1 MKKIYLLF
9 ISIVALAGCEDF
21 LNRYP
26 YDNINSESAFE
37 SAILAEGVVNG
48 VYSNLIYDYATVDA
62 ARVNWDAFSSVMDP
76 TNSLC
81 TSKYNY
87 LTGKI
92 QTNNSIF
99 LTYWKRYYEGI
110 NRANDVINNLHK
122 VPDMTQ
128 ELKDRRIAEC
138 KFIRA
143 YHYYRLN
150 CLWRGVPVYLE
161 NLAPAEYTRPRSSEK
176 DVWQVII
183 NDCTDAINCAS
194 LPDKIDKGSA
204 DYGRIT
210 KGAAYTL
217 RGKVYMW
224 LKEYELA
231 EADFLMVGKL
241 GYALY
246 NGSYANLFK
255 EANEKCDEM
264 IFSSQ
269 MVAKKGNGNCFSYV
283 YGNYCTTGYGNSE
296 LLLNTNFVNSYE
308 EVSGKPFDWNNYISG
323 YNEMSPKER
332 SVYFFRNNMDNSEIS
347 QMAAYGAKMS
357 DYDPTENE
365 ERIKRAY
372 ANRDP
377 RLAATAITPYAEY
390 KGGASGK
397 EVTYVM
403 RYPYRNWE
411 HPVYDVRGSQTTQML
426 YMIRK
431 FVAVGREST
440 NIQFN
445 PVDAP
450 IFRYADVLLSLAEA
464 LNEQGQWAQ
473 ALSYVNM
480 VRTRA
485 RVTPI
490 NAVNYQGTP
499 VASSDD
505 LRPKIRNE
513 KKWELACEEQLYYEE
528 LRWETWKKDKFS
540 TDNGLH
546 NVWGDPIYTYSWG
559 GEEYWKW
566 PVPSSECEKNGN
578 LKQNTGWL

>member
-255 EANEKCDEM
+255 EANERCDEM

-332 SVYFFRNNMDNSEIS
+332 SVYFFRNNMDNNEMS

-397 EVTYVM
+397 ELTYVM

-450 IFRYADVLLSLAEA
+450 IFRYADILLSLAEA
-464 LNEQGQWAQ
+464 VNEQGRVDEAMG
-473 ALSYVNM
+473 YVNKVRKRAGVQLLGTNEFTQVSTKEQM
-480 VRTRA
+480 VER
-485 RVTPI
+485 
-490 NAVNYQGTP
+490 
-499 VASSDD
+499 
-505 LRPKIRNE
+505 IRKE

>member
-255 EANEKCDEM
+255 EANERCDEM

-308 EVSGKPFDWNNYISG
+308 EVNGRPFDWNNYISG

-332 SVYFFRNNMDNSEIS
+332 SVYFFRNNMDNNEMS

-397 EVTYVM
+397 ELTYVM

-485 RVTPI
+485 GVKPI
-490 NAVNYQGTP
+490 NADGYQGTP

-578 LKQNTGWL
+578 LKQNAGWL

>member
-9 ISIVALAGCEDF
+9 IAFIVLTACEDF
-21 LNRYP
+21 LGRRP
-26 YDNINSESAFE
+26 YDKVSSETAFE
-37 SAILAEGVVNG
+37 SAILAENVVNG
-48 VYSNLIYDYATVDA
+48 VYSNLIYDYVTIDA

-92 QTNNSIF
+92 QTNNSLF

-110 NRANDVINNLHK
+110 NRANDVINNIHR
-122 VPDMTQ
+122 VPDMTD
-128 ELKDRRIAEC
+128 EHKAKRIAEC
-138 KFIRA
+138 RFLRA

-150 CLWRGVPVYLE
+150 CLWRGVPIYLE
-161 NLAPAEYTRPRSSEK
+161 NLAPAEYTKPRSSEE
-176 DVWQVII
+176 DVWQLII
-183 NDCTDAINCAS
+183 DDCTAAIECES
-194 LPDKIDKGSA
+194 LPGKIDKGSS

-224 LKEYELA
+224 MKEYALA
-231 EADFLMVGKL
+231 EADFKKVGEL

-246 NGSYANLFK
+246 TGDYANLFK
-255 EANEKCDEM
+255 EANERCDEM
-264 IFSSQ
+264 IFSAQ
-269 MVAKKGNGNCFSYV
+269 MVAKSGNGNCFSYI
-283 YGNYCTTGYGNSE
+283 YGSYCTTGFGNSE

-308 EVSGKPFDWNNYISG
+308 EKDGKPFDWNNYIPG

-332 SVYFFRNNMDNSEIS
+332 SVYFLRNNMSDTEIS
-347 QMAAYGAKMS
+347 QMSTYGAKMS
-357 DYDPTENE
+357 EYDATGNE
-365 ERIKRAY
+365 ARIKAAY

-390 KGGASGK
+390 KGGASGA
-397 EVTYVM
+397 EVVYTM

-411 HPVYDVRGSQTTQML
+411 APQLDLRGSQTNQML

-431 FVAVGREST
+431 FVTVGREST
-440 NIQFN
+440 NIQYN
-445 PVDAP
+445 PIDAP

-464 LNEQGQWAQ
+464 INEQGRHAEAMQ
-473 ALSYVNM
+473 YVNQ
-480 VRTRA
+480 VRSRA
-485 RVTPI
+485 GV
-490 NAVNYQGTP
+490 QLLGTNEYTQ
-499 VASSDD
+499 VLNKEQMAE
-505 LRPKIRNE
+505 RIRNE

-528 LRWETWKKDKFS
+528 LRWETWKKEKFAK
-540 TDNGLH
+540 DNGLQQ
-546 NVWGDPIYTYSWG
+546 VWGDPVYTYSWG

-566 PVPSSECEKNGN
+566 PIPSTEKEKNNN
-578 LKQNTGWL
+578 LQQNDGWL

>member
-1 MKKIYLLF
+1 MKKIYLLLIAF
-9 ISIVALAGCEDF
+9 IVLTACEDF
-21 LNRYP
+21 LGRRP
-26 YDNINSESAFE
+26 YDKVSSETAFE
-37 SAILAEGVVNG
+37 SAILAENVVNG
-48 VYSNLIYDYATVDA
+48 VYSNLIYDYVTVDA

-92 QTNNSIF
+92 LTNNSLF

-110 NRANDVINNLHK
+110 NRANDVINNIHR
-122 VPDMTQ
+122 VPDMTD
-128 ELKDRRIAEC
+128 EHKAKRIAEC

-150 CLWRGVPVYLE
+150 CLWRGVPIYLE
-161 NLAPAEYTRPRSSEK
+161 NLAPAQYTKPRSSEE
-176 DVWQVII
+176 DVWQLII
-183 NDCTDAINCAS
+183 DDCTDAIECES
-194 LPDKIDKGSA
+194 LPGKIDKGSS

-224 LKEYELA
+224 MKEYALA
-231 EADFLMVGKL
+231 EADFMEVAKL

-246 NGSYANLFK
+246 TGEYANLFK
-255 EANEKCDEM
+255 EANERCDEM
-264 IFSSQ
+264 IFSAQ
-269 MVAKKGNGNCFSYV
+269 MVAKSGNGNCFSYI
-283 YGNYCTTGYGNSE
+283 YGSYCTTGFGNSE

-308 EVSGKPFDWNNYISG
+308 EKNGKPFDWNNYIPG

-332 SVYFFRNNMDNSEIS
+332 SVYFLRNNMSDTEIS
-347 QMAAYGAKMS
+347 QMSTYGAKMS
-357 DYDPTENE
+357 EYDATGNE
-365 ERIKRAY
+365 ARIKAAY

-390 KGGASGK
+390 KGGASGA
-397 EVTYVM
+397 EAVYTM

-411 HPVYDVRGSQTTQML
+411 APQLDLRGSQTNQML

-431 FVAVGREST
+431 FVTVGREST
-440 NIQFN
+440 NIQYN
-445 PVDAP
+445 PIDAP

-464 LNEQGQWAQ
+464 VNEQGRYSEAMQ
-473 ALSYVNM
+473 YVNQ
-480 VRTRA
+480 VRSRA
-485 RVTPI
+485 GV
-490 NAVNYQGTP
+490 QLLGTNEYTQ
-499 VASSDD
+499 VLNKEQMAE
-505 LRPKIRNE
+505 RIRNE

-528 LRWETWKKDKFS
+528 LRWETWKKEKFAK
-540 TDNGLH
+540 DNGLQH
-546 NVWGDPIYTYSWG
+546 VWGDPVYTYAWG

-566 PVPSSECEKNGN
+566 PIPSTEKEKNNN
-578 LKQNTGWL
+578 LQQNDGWL

>member
-308 EVSGKPFDWNNYISG
+308 EVNGRPFDWNNYISG

-332 SVYFFRNNMDNSEIS
+332 SVYFFRNNMDNNEMS

-357 DYDPTENE
+357 DYDPTGNE
-365 ERIKRAY
+365 ERIKLAY

-397 EVTYVM
+397 ELTYVM

-450 IFRYADVLLSLAEA
+450 IFRYADILLSLAEA
-464 LNEQGQWAQ
+464 VNEQGRVDDAMG
-473 ALSYVNM
+473 YVNK
-480 VRTRA
+480 VRKRA
-485 RVTPI
+485 GV
-490 NAVNYQGTP
+490 QLLGTNEFTQ
-499 VASSDD
+499 VSTKEQMTE
-505 LRPKIRNE
+505 RIRKE

-578 LKQNTGWL
+578 LKQNAGWL

>member
-1 MKKIYLLF
+1 MKKIYLLLIAF
-9 ISIVALAGCEDF
+9 IVLTACEDF
-21 LNRYP
+21 LGRRP
-26 YDNINSESAFE
+26 YDKVSSETAFE
-37 SAILAEGVVNG
+37 SAILAENVVNG
-48 VYSNLIYDYATVDA
+48 VYSNLIYDYVTVDA

-92 QTNNSIF
+92 LTNNSLF

-110 NRANDVINNLHK
+110 NRANDVINNIHR
-122 VPDMTQ
+122 VPDMTD
-128 ELKDRRIAEC
+128 EHKAKRIAEC
-138 KFIRA
+138 KFLRA

-150 CLWRGVPVYLE
+150 CLWRGVPIYLE
-161 NLAPAEYTRPRSSEK
+161 NLAPAEYTKPRSSEEE
-176 DVWQVII
+176 VWQLII
-183 NDCTDAINCAS
+183 DDCTAAIECEY
-194 LPDKIDKGSA
+194 LPGKIDKGSS

-224 LKEYELA
+224 MKEYALA
-231 EADFLMVGKL
+231 EADFKKVGEL

-246 NGSYANLFK
+246 TGDYANLFK
-255 EANEKCDEM
+255 EANERCDEM
-264 IFSSQ
+264 IFSAQ
-269 MVAKKGNGNCFSYV
+269 MVAKSGNGNCFSYI
-283 YGNYCTTGYGNSE
+283 YGSYCTTGFGNSE

-308 EVSGKPFDWNNYISG
+308 EKNGKPFDWNNYIPG

-332 SVYFFRNNMDNSEIS
+332 SVYFLRNNMSDTEIS
-347 QMAAYGAKMS
+347 QMATYGAKMS
-357 DYDPTENE
+357 EYDATGNE
-365 ERIKRAY
+365 ARIKAAY

-390 KGGASGK
+390 KGGAAGT
-397 EVTYVM
+397 EAVYTM

-411 HPVYDVRGSQTTQML
+411 APQLDLRGSQTNQML

-440 NIQFN
+440 NIQYN
-445 PVDAP
+445 PIDAP

-464 LNEQGQWAQ
+464 INEQGRHAEAMQ
-473 ALSYVNM
+473 YVNQ
-480 VRTRA
+480 VRSRA
-485 RVTPI
+485 GV
-490 NAVNYQGTP
+490 QLLGTNEYTQ
-499 VASSDD
+499 VLNKEQMAE
-505 LRPKIRNE
+505 RIRNE

-528 LRWETWKKDKFS
+528 LRWETWKKAKFAEN
-540 TDNGLH
+540 NGLQH
-546 NVWGDPIYTYSWG
+546 VWGDPVYTYSWG

-566 PVPSSECEKNGN
+566 PIPSTEKEKNNN
-578 LKQNTGWL
+578 LQQNDGWL

>member
-1 MKKIYLLF
+1 MKKIYLLLIAF
-9 ISIVALAGCEDF
+9 IVLTACEDF
-21 LNRYP
+21 LGRRP
-26 YDNINSESAFE
+26 YDKVSSETAFE
-37 SAILAEGVVNG
+37 SAILAENVVNG
-48 VYSNLIYDYATVDA
+48 VYSNLIYDYVTVDA

-92 QTNNSIF
+92 LTNNSLF

-110 NRANDVINNLHK
+110 NRANDVINNIHR
-122 VPDMTQ
+122 VPDMTD
-128 ELKDRRIAEC
+128 EHKAKRIAEC
-138 KFIRA
+138 KFLRA

-150 CLWRGVPVYLE
+150 CLWRGVPIYLE
-161 NLAPAEYTRPRSSEK
+161 NLAPAEYTKPRSSEEE
-176 DVWQVII
+176 VWQLII
-183 NDCTDAINCAS
+183 DDCTAAIECEY
-194 LPDKIDKGSA
+194 LPGKIDKGSS

-224 LKEYELA
+224 MKEYALA
-231 EADFLMVGKL
+231 EADFKKVGEL

-246 NGSYANLFK
+246 TGDYANLFK
-255 EANEKCDEM
+255 EANERCDEM
-264 IFSSQ
+264 IFSAQ
-269 MVAKKGNGNCFSYV
+269 MVAKSGNGNCFSYI
-283 YGNYCTTGYGNSE
+283 YGSYCTTGFGNSE

-308 EVSGKPFDWNNYISG
+308 EKNGKPFDWNNYIPG

-332 SVYFFRNNMDNSEIS
+332 SVYFLRNNMSDTEIS
-347 QMAAYGAKMS
+347 QMATYGAKMS
-357 DYDPTENE
+357 EYDATGNE
-365 ERIKRAY
+365 ARIKAAY

-390 KGGASGK
+390 KGGASGA
-397 EVTYVM
+397 EVVYTM

-411 HPVYDVRGSQTTQML
+411 APQLDLRGSQTNQML

-440 NIQFN
+440 NIQYN
-445 PVDAP
+445 PIDAP

-464 LNEQGQWAQ
+464 INEQGRHAEAMQ
-473 ALSYVNM
+473 YVNQ
-480 VRTRA
+480 VRSRA
-485 RVTPI
+485 GV
-490 NAVNYQGTP
+490 QLLGTNEYTQ
-499 VASSDD
+499 VLNKEQMAE
-505 LRPKIRNE
+505 RIRNE

-528 LRWETWKKDKFS
+528 LRWETWKKAKFAEN
-540 TDNGLH
+540 NGLQH
-546 NVWGDPIYTYSWG
+546 VWGDPVYTYSWG

-566 PVPSSECEKNGN
+566 PIPSTEKEKNNN
-578 LKQNTGWL
+578 LQQNDGWL

>member
-9 ISIVALAGCEDF
+9 ISIVSLAGCEDF

-255 EANEKCDEM
+255 EANERCDEM

-308 EVSGKPFDWNNYISG
+308 EVNGRPFDWNNYISG

-332 SVYFFRNNMDNSEIS
+332 SVYFFRNNMDNNEMS

-357 DYDPTENE
+357 DYDPTGNE
-365 ERIKRAY
+365 ERIKLAY

-397 EVTYVM
+397 ELTYVM

-450 IFRYADVLLSLAEA
+450 IFQYADILLSLAEA
-464 LNEQGQWAQ
+464 VNEQGRVDDAMG
-473 ALSYVNM
+473 YVNK
-480 VRTRA
+480 VRKRA
-485 RVTPI
+485 GV
-490 NAVNYQGTP
+490 QLLGTNEFTQ
-499 VASSDD
+499 VSTKEQMTE
-505 LRPKIRNE
+505 RIRKE

-578 LKQNTGWL
+578 LKQNAGWL

>member
-1 MKKIYLLF
+1 MKKIYLLT
-9 ISIVALAGCEDF
+9 IAIVVLTACEDF
-21 LNRYP
+21 LGRRP
-26 YDNINSESAFE
+26 HDKVSSETAFE
-37 SAILAEGVVNG
+37 SAILAENVVNG
-48 VYSNLIYDYATVDA
+48 VYSNLIYDYVTVDA

-92 QTNNSIF
+92 LTNNSMF
-99 LTYWKRYYEGI
+99 QTYWKRYYEGI
-110 NRANDVINNLHK
+110 NRANDVINNINR
-122 VPDMTQ
+122 VPDMTD
-128 ELKDRRIAEC
+128 EHKAKRIAEC

-150 CLWRGVPVYLE
+150 CLWRGVPIYLE
-161 NLAPAEYTRPRSSEK
+161 NLAPAEYTKPRSSEEE
-176 DVWQVII
+176 VWQLII
-183 NDCTDAINCAS
+183 DDCTAAIECES
-194 LPDKIDKGSA
+194 LPGKIDKGSA

-217 RGKVYMW
+217 RGKAYMW
-224 LKEYELA
+224 LKEYALA
-231 EADFLMVGKL
+231 EADFKEVGNL

-246 NGSYANLFK
+246 TGGYDTLFK
-255 EANEKCDEM
+255 EANERCDEM

-269 MVAKKGNGNCFSYV
+269 MVAKSGNGNCFSYV
-283 YGNYCTTGYGNSE
+283 YGSYCTTGFGNSE

-308 EVSGKPFDWNNYISG
+308 EKNGKPFDWNNYIPG

-332 SVYFFRNNMDNSEIS
+332 SVYFLRNNMSDTEIS
-347 QMAAYGAKMS
+347 QMATYGAKMS
-357 DYDPTENE
+357 EYDATGNE
-365 ERIKRAY
+365 ARIKAAY

-390 KGGASGK
+390 KGGASGA
-397 EVTYVM
+397 EAVYVM

-411 HPVYDVRGSQTTQML
+411 APQLDLRGSQTNQML

-431 FVAVGREST
+431 FVTVGREST
-440 NIQFN
+440 NIQYN

-464 LNEQGQWAQ
+464 INEQGRTTEAMQ
-473 ALSYVNM
+473 YVNQ
-480 VRTRA
+480 VRA
-485 RVTPI
+485 RAGVQLLGT
-490 NAVNYQGTP
+490 NEYTQVVNKEQM
-499 VASSDD
+499 AE
-505 LRPKIRNE
+505 RIRKE

-528 LRWETWKKDKFS
+528 LRWETWKADKFS
-540 TDNGLH
+540 ENNGLQH
-546 NVWGDPIYTYSWG
+546 VWGDPVYTYSWG

-566 PVPSSECEKNGN
+566 PIPSTEREMNNN
-578 LKQNTGWL
+578 LKQNEGWL

>member
-1 MKKIYLLF
+1 MKKIYLLLIAF
-9 ISIVALAGCEDF
+9 IVLTACEDF
-21 LNRYP
+21 LGRRP
-26 YDNINSESAFE
+26 YDKVSSETAFE
-37 SAILAEGVVNG
+37 SAILAENVVNG
-48 VYSNLIYDYATVDA
+48 VYSNLIYDYVTVDA

-92 QTNNSIF
+92 LTNNSLF

-110 NRANDVINNLHK
+110 NRANDVINNIHR
-122 VPDMTQ
+122 VPDMTD
-128 ELKDRRIAEC
+128 EHKAMRIAEC
-138 KFIRA
+138 KFLRA

-150 CLWRGVPVYLE
+150 CLWRGVPIYLE
-161 NLAPAEYTRPRSSEK
+161 NLAPAEYTKPRSSEEE
-176 DVWQVII
+176 VWQLII
-183 NDCTDAINCAS
+183 DDCTAAIECEY
-194 LPDKIDKGSA
+194 LPGKIDKGSS

-224 LKEYELA
+224 MKEYALA
-231 EADFLMVGKL
+231 EADFKEVGKL

-246 NGSYANLFK
+246 AGDYANLFK
-255 EANEKCDEM
+255 EANERCDEM
-264 IFSSQ
+264 IFSAQ
-269 MVAKKGNGNCFSYV
+269 MVAKSGNGNCFSYI
-283 YGNYCTTGYGNSE
+283 YGSYCTTGFGNSE

-308 EVSGKPFDWNNYISG
+308 EKNGKPFDWNNYIPG

-332 SVYFFRNNMDNSEIS
+332 SVYFLRNNMSDTEIS
-347 QMAAYGAKMS
+347 QMATYGAKMS
-357 DYDPTENE
+357 EYDATGNE
-365 ERIKRAY
+365 ARIKAAY

-390 KGGASGK
+390 KGGASGA
-397 EVTYVM
+397 EVVYTM

-411 HPVYDVRGSQTTQML
+411 APQLDLRGSQTNQML

-440 NIQFN
+440 NIQYN
-445 PVDAP
+445 PIDAP

-464 LNEQGQWAQ
+464 INEQGRHAEAMQ
-473 ALSYVNM
+473 YVNQ
-480 VRTRA
+480 VRSRA
-485 RVTPI
+485 GV
-490 NAVNYQGTP
+490 QLLGTNEYTQ
-499 VASSDD
+499 VLNKEQMAE
-505 LRPKIRNE
+505 RIRNE

-528 LRWETWKKDKFS
+528 LRWETWKKAKFAEN
-540 TDNGLH
+540 NGLQH
-546 NVWGDPIYTYSWG
+546 VWGDPVYTYSWG

-566 PVPSSECEKNGN
+566 PIPSTEKEKNNN
-578 LKQNTGWL
+578 LQQNDGWL

>member
-255 EANEKCDEM
+255 EANERCDEM

-308 EVSGKPFDWNNYISG
+308 EVNGRPFDWNNYISG

-332 SVYFFRNNMDNSEIS
+332 SVYFFRNNMDNNEMS

-397 EVTYVM
+397 ELTYVM

-450 IFRYADVLLSLAEA
+450 IFRYADILLSLAEA
-464 LNEQGQWAQ
+464 VNEQGRVDEAMG
-473 ALSYVNM
+473 YVNKVRKRAGVQLLGTNEFTQVSTKEQM
-480 VRTRA
+480 VER
-485 RVTPI
+485 
-490 NAVNYQGTP
+490 
-499 VASSDD
+499 
-505 LRPKIRNE
+505 IRKE

>member
-1 MKKIYLLF
+1 MLF
-9 ISIVALAGCEDF
+9 IATIVLAACEGF
-21 LNRYP
+21 LGRRP
-26 YDNINSESAFE
+26 YDKVSSETAFE
-37 SAILAEGVVNG
+37 SAILAENVVNG
-48 VYSNLIYDYATVDA
+48 VYSNLIYDYVTVDA

-92 QTNNSIF
+92 LTNNSLF

-110 NRANDVINNLHK
+110 NRANDVINNINR
-122 VPDMTQ
+122 VPDMTD
-128 ELKDRRIAEC
+128 EHKAMRIAEC

-150 CLWRGVPVYLE
+150 CLWRGVPIYLE
-161 NLAPAEYTRPRSSEK
+161 NLAPAEYTKPRSSEEE
-176 DVWQVII
+176 VWQLII
-183 NDCTDAINCAS
+183 DDCTAAIECES
-194 LPDKIDKGSA
+194 LPGKIDKGSS

-224 LKEYELA
+224 MKEYALA
-231 EADFLMVGKL
+231 EADFKKVGEL

-246 NGSYANLFK
+246 TGDYANLFK
-255 EANEKCDEM
+255 EANERCDEM
-264 IFSSQ
+264 IFSAQ
-269 MVAKKGNGNCFSYV
+269 MVAKSGNGNCFSYI
-283 YGNYCTTGYGNSE
+283 YGSYCTTGFGNSE

-308 EVSGKPFDWNNYISG
+308 EKNGKPFDWNNYIPG

-332 SVYFFRNNMDNSEIS
+332 SVYFLRNNMSDTEIS
-347 QMAAYGAKMS
+347 QMSTYGAKMS
-357 DYDPTENE
+357 EYDATGNE
-365 ERIKRAY
+365 ARIKAAY

-390 KGGASGK
+390 KGGASGA
-397 EVTYVM
+397 EVVYTM

-411 HPVYDVRGSQTTQML
+411 APQLDLRGSQTNQML

-440 NIQFN
+440 NIQYN
-445 PVDAP
+445 PIDAP

-464 LNEQGQWAQ
+464 INEQGRHAEAMQ
-473 ALSYVNM
+473 YVNQ
-480 VRTRA
+480 VRSRA
-485 RVTPI
+485 GV
-490 NAVNYQGTP
+490 QLLGTNEYTQ
-499 VASSDD
+499 VLNKEQMAE
-505 LRPKIRNE
+505 RIRNE

-528 LRWETWKKDKFS
+528 LRWETWKKAKFAEN
-540 TDNGLH
+540 NGLQH
-546 NVWGDPIYTYSWG
+546 VWGDPVYTYSWG

-566 PVPSSECEKNGN
+566 PIPSTEKEKNNN
-578 LKQNTGWL
+578 LQQNDGWL

>member
-308 EVSGKPFDWNNYISG
+308 EVNGRPFDWNNYISG

-332 SVYFFRNNMDNSEIS
+332 SVYFFRNNMDNNEMS

-357 DYDPTENE
+357 DYDPTGNE
-365 ERIKRAY
+365 ERIKLAY

-397 EVTYVM
+397 ELTYVM

-450 IFRYADVLLSLAEA
+450 IFRYADILLSLAEA
-464 LNEQGQWAQ
+464 VNEQGRVDEAMG
-473 ALSYVNM
+473 YVNKVRKRAGVQLLGTNEFTQVSTKEQM
-480 VRTRA
+480 VER
-485 RVTPI
+485 
-490 NAVNYQGTP
+490 
-499 VASSDD
+499 
-505 LRPKIRNE
+505 IRKE

-578 LKQNTGWL
+578 LKQNAGWL

>member
-21 LNRYP
+21 LNRFP

-255 EANEKCDEM
+255 EANERCDEM

-308 EVSGKPFDWNNYISG
+308 EVDGRPFDWNNYISG

-332 SVYFFRNNMDNSEIS
+332 SVYFFRNNMDNNEMS

-365 ERIKRAY
+365 ERIKLAY

-397 EVTYVM
+397 ELTYVM

-450 IFRYADVLLSLAEA
+450 IFRYADILLSLAEA
-464 LNEQGQWAQ
+464 VNEQGRVDDAMG
-473 ALSYVNM
+473 YVNK
-480 VRTRA
+480 VRKRA
-485 RVTPI
+485 GV
-490 NAVNYQGTP
+490 QLLGTNEFTQ
-499 VASSDD
+499 VSTKEQMAE
-505 LRPKIRNE
+505 RIRKE

-546 NVWGDPIYTYSWG
+546 NVWGDPVYTYSWG

-578 LKQNTGWL
+578 LKQNAGWL